1 MKMVDKK
8 IEISRETKIT
18 LLKALKNG
26 YFEMSDLSN
35 LVSDLYGDISDEEL
49 DERIN
54 ELSRKLGIPPLETGV
69 S

>member
-1 MKMVDKK
+1 MKTVDKK